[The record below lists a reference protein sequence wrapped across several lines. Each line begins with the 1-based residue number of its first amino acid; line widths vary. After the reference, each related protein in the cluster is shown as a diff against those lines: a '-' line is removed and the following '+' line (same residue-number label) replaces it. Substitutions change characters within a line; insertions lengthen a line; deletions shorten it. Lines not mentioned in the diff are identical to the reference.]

1 MTIPTFDYILSRV
14 KNRLQKKRINF
25 HKEPIREEEQLII
38 TIRFLATGLSY
49 ADLGHSFAMAKSKVC
64 VLVGEVLQALWI
76 TLQPIHLPMP
86 TSDTLIDAAQ
96 DFYLLSD
103 LPQCVGALDVCHVRV
118 RKPPHSG
125 SRYYNFKRYYSMT
138 LQGLVDAHRRFL
150 SVDIGGYGSQH
161 DSITFHSSHL
171 YRRFLSGSLK
181 FPEDDQLYDSEIVA
195 PYFIVGDGAYP
206 LSRHLL
212 KPYLGRNLSEEK
224 KLFNLRLSRA
234 RITVER
240 SFGALHAKWKIF
252 RKPLGHAPISRVLG
266 RIEVRGSS
274 MPQYLPRV
282 CTRYDTARCSGLFR
296 HCERTHCQKIS
307 KSDKI
312 GRDLLSQYTG
322 IQDEMVQNEI
332 SIVALQLLMLPHLI
346 PSTNSRKLSKTET
359 WKVSVGDSK
368 QIIIQFAI
376 DSTLIPDLLGKRK
389 EFAEKHKVSVQPS
402 IFVVGEDLKNIKE
415 SYIIFDSIS
424 YKIPSTLEAFK
435 VCFKLFHVLLLKYP
449 FESEHLYIL
458 IQKLL
463 KIKTQWDDKIFPC
476 TEHLHTVQKKLE
488 DFPFPDLL

>member
-1 MTIPTFDYILSRV
+1 MVRQHKRKVIGEYHRLFPSLREHPKSFENYTRMTIPTFDYILSRV

-252 RKPLGHAPISRVLG
+252 RKPLG
-266 RIEVRGSS
+266 
-274 MPQYLPRV
+274 
-282 CTRYDTARCSGLFR
+282 
-296 HCERTHCQKIS
+296 